1 MRHSDNGA
9 SHVVDQR
16 KAGLITSNPNPNKDV
31 INYSLKLAEYA
42 LNNSEHFSRMAE
54 CPSNA
59 SNALRYC
66 SYVRMSYYIN

>member
-31 INYSLKLAEYA
+31 INYSLRLQDGD
-42 LNNSEHFSRMAE
+42 
-54 CPSNA
+54 PS
-59 SNALRYC
+59 SC
-66 SYVRMSYYIN
+66 SHQ